1 MSRKPITPELLK
13 SIGSQ
18 LADVPLSAEKAQA
31 QAAAFETLMG
41 TISELR
47 SLPIKDVEPA
57 FVYVPEEERR

>member
-1 MSRKPITPELLK
+1 MTRKPVTPELLQA
-13 SIGSQ
+13 IGAQ

-41 TISELR
+41 TIADLR
-47 SLPIKDVEPA
+47 SLPIKDIEPA